1 MAYQIAQ
8 GVQVSI
14 DGSNWYALTDHNRQP
29 ISITYNLVEQADRM
43 ADGTMRKY
51 VIARKFVHKIQWKDV
66 PTLDSYLVDYVSN
79 VSNSSSTT
87 TTNISIPSSQIV
99 SGTFIAYDG
108 IGSGGVQ
115 IPVLNQSSLP
125 QIGEQV
131 TISGL
136 SNTAGTLQN
145 GVYRVTQS
153 GSGFI
158 TINAYNV
165 SGINNNAPGNIS
177 WVNGISITTFMPG
190 TQFPGGNS
198 SQTWVATAEST
209 LVGIIAVGDTISIF
223 GSTSNAYN
231 GTFTV
236 QAIVGNTFLISG
248 ISTASIISLS
258 PNAYLV
264 KGTVVSGGT
273 TTTTTASSFQGPYGP
288 AWVKAFY
295 EGNYSNRV
303 YVRFI
308 FAQQEPMLNNVPVS
322 GTYTSSLQSS
332 IGTNPSTGNPWN
344 VYQAFMTTFTYDI
357 TRRMKGN
364 AMTGGVGYDHVDI
377 TIEFTEV

>member
-1 MAYQIAQ
+1 MTYQIAQ

-99 SGTFIAYDG
+99 SGTFIAYNG
-108 IGSGGVQ
+108 LGSGGVQ

-125 QIGEQV
+125 QIGAQV

-136 SNTAGTLQN
+136 SNAAGTLQN

-153 GSGFI
+153 GSGMI
-158 TINAYNV
+158 TINSYNV
-165 SGINNNAPGNIS
+165 SGINNGVSGQIS
-177 WVNGISITTFMPG
+177 WVNGIGVTTFMPG

-198 SQTWVATAEST
+198 SQTWVATATNT
-209 LVGIIAVGDTISIF
+209 LSGVITVGDTVSIF
-223 GSTSNAYN
+223 GSTNNNYN

-248 ISTASIISLS
+248 VSTASIISLS
-258 PNAYLV
+258 QNAYLV
-264 KGTVVSGGT
+264 KGTVTSNGT
-273 TTTTTASSFQGPYGP
+273 TTTTTTSSFQGPYGP

-295 EGNYSNRV
+295 EGNYSNPV

-308 FAQQEPMLNNVPVS
+308 FAQQEPMANNVPVS
-322 GTYTSSLQSS
+322 GTYTSSLQLSV
-332 IGTNPSTGNPWN
+332 GTNPSTGNPWN

-357 TRRMKGN
+357 TKRMKGN
-364 AMTGGVGYDHVDI
+364 AMTGGVGYDHVDV